1 MYMYCSYIYSSS
13 INNVQVSVCVW
24 GGGHMQCL
32 ILHENVL
39 HVLLVLEYMY
49 MKPMN
54 ISKRQRRRGRGGGGG
69 GEGGGGR
76 GGGRGEGEVSV
87 KTSSVLQ
94 T

>member
-1 MYMYCSYIYSSS
+1 M
-13 INNVQVSVCVW
+13 CVW
-24 GGGHMQCL
+24 GGGGGGHMQCL
-32 ILHENVL
+32 ILHEDVL
-39 HVLLVLEYMY
+39 HVLLVLECMY

-54 ISKRQRRRGRGGGGG
+54 ISKSQRRRGRGGGGG